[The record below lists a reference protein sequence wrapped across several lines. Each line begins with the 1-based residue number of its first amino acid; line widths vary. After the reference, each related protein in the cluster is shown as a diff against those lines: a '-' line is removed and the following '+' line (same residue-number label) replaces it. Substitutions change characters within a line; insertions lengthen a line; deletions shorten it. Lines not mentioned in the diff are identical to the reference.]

1 MRSQRVL
8 ILAERAES
16 GALSRFFGLFQHG
29 RAYEVLAAENRRE
42 AVSAM
47 NGGRPDLI
55 VLDPQ
60 MKELDGLQLLKQ
72 IRVIDQAIPVI
83 IVAGTQQT
91 QEAVEVLKVGVFA
104 YVPKPCDF
112 PRFEHLVALA
122 LPSGRPSTGDEA
134 QARP

>member
-1 MRSQRVL
+1 MLSRRVL
-8 ILAERAES
+8 ILADPAENE
-16 GALSRFFGLFQHG
+16 ALSRFFEQFKHG
-29 RAYEVLAAENRRE
+29 HAYEVLAAANRGE

-47 NGGRPDLI
+47 NRGRPDLI

-72 IRVIDQAIPVI
+72 LRVIDQATPVI
-83 IVAGTQQT
+83 IVAGTQKT

-112 PRFEHLVALA
+112 MRFEHLVALA

-134 QARP
+134 PAGP

>member
-1 MRSQRVL
+1 
-8 ILAERAES
+8 
-16 GALSRFFGLFQHG
+16 
-29 RAYEVLAAENRRE
+29 VLAAENRRE
-42 AVSAM
+42 VVSAM
-47 NGGRPDLI
+47 KRGRPDLI

-72 IRVIDQAIPVI
+72 LRVIDQATPVI
-83 IVAGTQQT
+83 IVAGTQKT

-112 PRFEHLVALA
+112 MRFEHLVALA

-134 QARP
+134 PAGP

>member
-83 IVAGTQQT
+83 IVTGTQQT

>member
-1 MRSQRVL
+1 VGSQRVL

-16 GALSRFFGLFQHG
+16 GALSRFFGLFEHG

-42 AVSAM
+42 AVSAI
-47 NGGRPDLI
+47 NRGRPDLI

-60 MKELDGLQLLKQ
+60 LKELDGLQLLKQ
-72 IRVIDQAIPVI
+72 IRVIDPALPII
-83 IVAGTQQT
+83 IVAGTQKT

-122 LPSGRPSTGDEA
+122 LPSGRPSAGDEA
-134 QARP
+134 PARP

>member
-8 ILAERAES
+8 ILADPADN
-16 GALSRFFGLFQHG
+16 GTLLRFFGQFKHG
-29 RAYEVLAAENRRE
+29 HAYEVLAAANRGE

-47 NGGRPDLI
+47 NRGRPDLI

-72 IRVIDQAIPVI
+72 LRVIDQATPVI
-83 IVAGTQQT
+83 IVAGTQKT

-104 YVPKPCDF
+104 YVPTPCDF

-122 LPSGRPSTGDEA
+122 LPSGHPSTGDEA
-134 QARP
+134 ARP

>member
-1 MRSQRVL
+1 MGSQRVL

-16 GALSRFFGLFQHG
+16 GGLLRFFELFEHD

-42 AVSAM
+42 AVSAIKR
-47 NGGRPDLI
+47 GRPDLI

-60 MKELDGLQLLKQ
+60 LKELDGLQLLKQ
-72 IRVIDQAIPVI
+72 IRVIDPAIPVI
-83 IVAGTQQT
+83 IVAGTQKT

-112 PRFEHLVALA
+112 TRFEHLVALA
-122 LPSGRPSTGDEA
+122 LPSGRPSVGDEA
-134 QARP
+134 PARP

>member
-1 MRSQRVL
+1 MLSRRVL
-8 ILAERAES
+8 ILADPAENE
-16 GALSRFFGLFQHG
+16 ALSSFFGLFKHG
-29 RAYEVLAAENRRE
+29 HAYEVLAAANRGE

-47 NGGRPDLI
+47 KRGRPDLI

-83 IVAGTQQT
+83 IVVGTQKT
-91 QEAVEVLKVGVFA
+91 QEAVEVLKAGVFA

-112 PRFEHLVALA
+112 TRFEHLVALA
-122 LPSGRPSTGDEA
+122 LPAGRPGTGDEA
-134 QARP
+134 ARP

>member
-1 MRSQRVL
+1 MLSRRVL
-8 ILAERAES
+8 ILADPAENE
-16 GALSRFFGLFQHG
+16 ALSSFFGLFKHG
-29 RAYEVLAAENRRE
+29 HAYEVLAAANRGE

-47 NGGRPDLI
+47 KRGRPDLI

-72 IRVIDQAIPVI
+72 LRVIDQAVPVI
-83 IVAGTQQT
+83 IVAGGQKT

-112 PRFEHLVALA
+112 TRFEHLVALA
-122 LPSGRPSTGDEA
+122 LPSGRPSAGAEA
-134 QARP
+134 PAHP

>member
-1 MRSQRVL
+1 VRSQRVL
-8 ILAERAES
+8 ILAEGAES
-16 GALSRFFGLFQHG
+16 GALSRFFGLFEHG
-29 RAYEVLAAENRRE
+29 RAYEVLAAENRHE

-47 NGGRPDLI
+47 KRGRPDLI

-60 MKELDGLQLLKQ
+60 LKELDGLQLLKQ
-72 IRVIDQAIPVI
+72 IRVIDPAIPVI
-83 IVAGTQQT
+83 IVAGTQKT

-122 LPSGRPSTGDEA
+122 LPSGRPSAGDEA
-134 QARP
+134 LAPP

>member
-1 MRSQRVL
+1 VRSQRVL

-16 GALSRFFGLFQHG
+16 GALSKFFGLFEHG
-29 RAYEVLAAENRRE
+29 RAYEVFAAENRRE
-42 AVSAM
+42 VVSAM
-47 NGGRPDLI
+47 KRGRPDLI

-83 IVAGTQQT
+83 IVVGTQKT
-91 QEAVEVLKVGVFA
+91 QEAVEVLKAGVFA

-112 PRFEHLVALA
+112 TRFEHLVALA
-122 LPSGRPSTGDEA
+122 LPAGRPGTGDEA
-134 QARP
+134 ARP

>member
-1 MRSQRVL
+1 VRSQRVL

-16 GALSRFFGLFQHG
+16 GALARFFGLFEHG
-29 RAYEVLAAENRRE
+29 RAYEVLAAANRRE
-42 AVSAM
+42 TVSAM
-47 NGGRPDLI
+47 MRGRPDLI

-72 IRVIDQAIPVI
+72 IRVIDQAVPVI
-83 IVAGTQQT
+83 IVAGTQKT

-112 PRFEHLVALA
+112 MRFEHLIALA
-122 LPSGRPSTGDEA
+122 LPAGRPSTGDEA
-134 QARP
+134 ARP

>member
-1 MRSQRVL
+1 VLSQRVL
-8 ILAERAES
+8 ILADSAENE
-16 GALSRFFGLFQHG
+16 ALSSFFGQFKHG
-29 RAYEVLAAENRRE
+29 HAYEVLAAANRGE

-47 NGGRPDLI
+47 KRGRPDLI

-60 MKELDGLQLLKQ
+60 MKELDGLQFLKQ

-83 IVAGTQQT
+83 IVAGRQKT

-112 PRFEHLVALA
+112 TRFEHLVALA
-122 LPSGRPSTGDEA
+122 LPSGSPSAGDEA
-134 QARP
+134 PAHP

>member
-1 MRSQRVL
+1 VRSQRVL